1 MKKLNL
7 IILGPPGSG
16 KDTQVQAIL
25 KKINAE
31 FISTGDIARELAS
44 LDSSLGKKV
53 REKME
58 KGELLDDNLILE
70 ELSKKL
76 EKINKEKGIILDG
89 YPRNI
94 SQAEE
99 LRKVLFRLGRS
110 VDKVIFLDVPE
121 KELIKRLSTRFICKK
136 CGRSIL
142 AGEKKC
148 PFCGGELVKRID
160 DVSNSRIL
168 NRIQVYYEKTEL
180 LVEYYEKEGLL
191 VAVDGD
197 QSPKDV
203 TRDIFKALREG

>member
-25 KKINAE
+25 KEIDAE
-31 FISTGDIARELAS
+31 FISTGDIARKLAS

-53 REKME
+53 KEKME
-58 KGELLDDNLILE
+58 KGELLDDKLILE

-76 EKINKEKGIILDG
+76 EKINKEKGIIFDG

-99 LRKVLFRLGRS
+99 LRKALFRLGRS
-110 VDKVIFLDVPE
+110 IDKVIFLDVPE
-121 KELIKRLSTRFICKK
+121 KELIRRLSTRFICKK

-142 AGEKKC
+142 AGGKKC
-148 PFCGGELVKRID
+148 PFCGGKLVKRID
-160 DVSNSRIL
+160 DISNSRIL

-180 LVEYYEKEGLL
+180 LIEYYEKEGLL
-191 VAVDGD
+191 VAINGN
-197 QSPKDV
+197 QSPEDV
-203 TRDIFKALREG
+203 TKDILKVLKEG